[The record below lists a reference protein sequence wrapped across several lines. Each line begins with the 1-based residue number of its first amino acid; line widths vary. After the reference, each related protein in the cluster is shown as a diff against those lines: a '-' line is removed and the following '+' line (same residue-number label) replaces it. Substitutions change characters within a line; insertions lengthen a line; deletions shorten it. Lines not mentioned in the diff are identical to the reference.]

1 MTETT
6 PTGATKRALRA
17 LVADDPVDGSTAE
30 GPERVVAEAV
40 RATER
45 VEHAVEFLAADGVER
60 LARAVVTAAR
70 SGDEAT
76 IRRGREALST
86 LRAFRAALDGPTGP
100 TDDAH
105 DRDNGR
111 DHDRDC
117 GARGESRRATPNAD
131 STAEGATDH
140 FHSGRGTVLGDG
152 GKRRDR

>member
-76 IRRGREALST
+76 VRRGRGALST
-86 LRAFRAALDGPTGP
+86 LRAFRAALDGPTGGV
-100 TDDAH
+100 DD
-105 DRDNGR
+105 
-111 DHDRDC
+111 DC
-117 GARGESRRATPNAD
+117 GDRGELRRATPD
-131 STAEGATDH
+131 TGSRTATATNH
-140 FHSGRGTVLGDG
+140 FHSGRGTVLGGG